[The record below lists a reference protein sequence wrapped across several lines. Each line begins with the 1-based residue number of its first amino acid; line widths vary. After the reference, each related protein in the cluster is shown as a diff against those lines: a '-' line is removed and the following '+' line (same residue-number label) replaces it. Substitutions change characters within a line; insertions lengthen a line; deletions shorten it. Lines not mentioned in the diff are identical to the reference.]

1 MKKLVLK
8 TTIITLVSILL
19 CLLIAFG
26 VLAIGFPSIVAN
38 GADKIGAKKTAV
50 YFYERQY
57 EKTDKI
63 DDLYV
68 LCFSAFN
75 AQDYKTAEEYFTT
88 LNNKEGF
95 ESFCQDRDEERNSNI
110 LSLDVCNGALV
121 RSTFE
126 TQGLEQALEQ
136 ATLLV
141 AKWGYAEYSPFL
153 FLLESYG
160 RKLNTSQ
167 LTQVKTQINA
177 IVDGEV
183 NGISLSLEQ
192 KEFALYDVAQVDML
206 LGAL

>member
-8 TTIITLVSILL
+8 TTIITLVSIAL
-19 CLLIAFG
+19 CLLIAFS
-26 VLAIGFPSIVAN
+26 VLAIGFPSVIAK

-50 YFYERQY
+50 RFYERQY

-75 AQDYKTAEEYFTT
+75 AQDYKTAEEYFTA
-88 LNNKEGF
+88 LNDKEGF

-121 RSTFE
+121 RATFE
-126 TQGLEQALEQ
+126 TEGLQTALE
-136 ATLLV
+136 LSVSLV

-160 RKLNTSQ
+160 KKLNATQ
-167 LTQVKTQINA
+167 LAQIKTNINA
-177 IVDGEV
+177 IISGEI
-183 NGISLSLEQ
+183 NGISLSIEQ
-192 KEFALYDVAQVDML
+192 KAFALYDVAQVDML